1 MIDWLVLICVVGIFF
16 LTVSAPIALII
27 GLAIAVFATTEK
39 AKSGLAKYSKMTGIL
54 LKTAIVGLGFGI
66 SLDKALEV
74 SGEGFW
80 LTLSTILSVL
90 LLGYIGSKLLLKDNK
105 TGVLISSGTAI
116 CGGSAIA
123 AIAPTIKANQNQ
135 IGIAL
140 GVVFMLNAIAL
151 LLFPYLGEVL
161 GMSSQQFGLWAAI
174 AIHDTS
180 SVVGA
185 ASAFS
190 PEALEIA
197 TTVKL
202 ARALWII
209 PLSLAFS
216 YLFKGSGRPKVPVF
230 ILLFVLAILV
240 NQYLALPTQLSDA
253 IRFGSKR
260 LMVVAILFIGF
271 SFSIEKIK
279 SMGLKPLILAILL
292 WLFVSVGSAIWIL
305 Q

>member
-1 MIDWLVLICVVGIFF
+1 
-16 LTVSAPIALII
+16 
-27 GLAIAVFATTEK
+27 
-39 AKSGLAKYSKMTGIL
+39 
-54 LKTAIVGLGFGI
+54 
-66 SLDKALEV
+66 
-74 SGEGFW
+74 
-80 LTLSTILSVL
+80 
-90 LLGYIGSKLLLKDNK
+90 
-105 TGVLISSGTAI
+105 
-116 CGGSAIA
+116 
-123 AIAPTIKANQNQ
+123 
-135 IGIAL
+135 
-140 GVVFMLNAIAL
+140 
-151 LLFPYLGEVL
+151 
-161 GMSSQQFGLWAAI
+161 MSSQQFGLWAAI